1 MTQPTV
7 SFGQIVTNQVKLVVW
22 DLDDTFWQGTLSEEP
37 VSAIQDNLDLVIAL
51 ARRGIVSSICSK
63 NERSSVESELGR
75 MGVWE
80 YFVLPSISFASK
92 GRSIRSVVDALQLR
106 PENVVFIDDNPSVLA
121 EAAFTCPGIMCL
133 DDPSRLA
140 AQLDCAHLQGS
151 ADSELTRLSHYRLLA
166 ARYDS
171 KLNSDDGDEEF
182 LRQSEIRIDI
192 DYEVEPHFDRI
203 IELINRS
210 NQLNYTK
217 IRIVTDQ
224 DQAAFR
230 RSLDAFGFKAGIV
243 KARDKYGDYGVIGFF
258 MTLAT
263 LREYKLE
270 HFVFSCRV
278 MNMGVEQYVYGF
290 LNRPNIDVVPPVATP
305 IDQYLAVDWIEI
317 GSSHEIVSKLRQQRI
332 VLIGGCDM
340 LQLST
345 YCSSQST
352 EFTNRDND
360 GIIKRLDDPFL
371 ILDDPELVRAS
382 AVRSTIPAFDY
393 ADMLDLRAAVG
404 SADALILSLYR
415 MMEINYFRG
424 TDGLVVRFDEDA
436 VKSILRGDRA
446 LWFVRNFHFV
456 EYSHAERQDLVR
468 ASLQWLSENSREE
481 CKIIVLLENIRRLDK
496 YPDEI
501 FHRASYNE
509 FVTDQA
515 DKIAKVRFVDVNRV
529 TNEKWLFDD
538 GFHMKRQGYHELAA
552 AINEVIDRD
561 G

>member
-1 MTQPTV
+1 MTQPTAP
-7 SFGQIVTNQVKLVVW
+7 SGQIVNNQVKLVVW

-37 VSAIQDNLDLVIAL
+37 ITPIQNNIDLVIAL
-51 ARRGIVSSICSK
+51 AHRGIVSSICSK
-63 NERSSVESELGR
+63 NEKSSVESELGR

-92 GRSIRSVVDALQLR
+92 GRSIRNVIDALQLR
-106 PENVVFIDDNPSVLA
+106 PENVVLIDDNPSVLA

-133 DDPSRLA
+133 DNPSRLA
-140 AQLDCAHLQGS
+140 AQMDCTHLQGS
-151 ADSELTRLSHYRLLA
+151 ADSDLTRLSHYRLLA

-171 KLNSDDGDEEF
+171 KLNSDEGDEEF

-192 DYEVEPHFDRI
+192 DYEVESHFDRI

-217 IRIVTDQ
+217 IRIVTDE
-224 DQAAFR
+224 DKDAFHQ
-230 RSLDAFGFKAGIV
+230 SLDAFGFKAGIV
-243 KARDKYGDYGVIGFF
+243 RAWDKYGDYGVVGFF

-270 HFVFSCRV
+270 HFVFSCRI
-278 MNMGVEQYVYGF
+278 MNMGIEQFVYDF
-290 LNRPNIDVVPPVATP
+290 LNRPTIDVVPPVATP
-305 IDQYLAVDWIEI
+305 IDKYPAVDWIEI
-317 GSSHEIVSKLRQQRI
+317 GASHEIVSKLRQQRI

-345 YCSSQST
+345 YCSSQSV

-371 ILDDPELVRAS
+371 ILDDPELVCAS
-382 AVRSTIPAFDY
+382 PMRSMIPAFDH
-393 ADMLDLRAAVG
+393 ADMADLRAAV
-404 SADALILSLYR
+404 SNADALILSLYR

-424 TDGLVVRFDEDA
+424 TDGLIVRFDEDA
-436 VKSILRGDRA
+436 VKSILQGDRA

-456 EYSHAERQDLVR
+456 EYSHAERQGLVR
-468 ASLQWLSENSREE
+468 ASLEWLSENSSEE

-509 FVTDQA
+509 LITDQA
-515 DKIAKVRFVDVNRV
+515 SKIEKVQFVDVNQAI
-529 TNEKWLFDD
+529 NERWLFDD

-552 AINEVIDRD
+552 GINELID
-561 G
+561 GAS